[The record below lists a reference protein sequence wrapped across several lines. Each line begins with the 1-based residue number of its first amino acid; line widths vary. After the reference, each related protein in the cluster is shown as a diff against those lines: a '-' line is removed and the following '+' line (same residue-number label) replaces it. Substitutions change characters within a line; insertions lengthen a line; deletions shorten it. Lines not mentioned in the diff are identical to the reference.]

1 MSIKQLVQ
9 FGQKRV
15 ARRMLRAAPWLGGML
30 ALATLGT
37 AIRRKGTVRG
47 TVDTA
52 LDFTPI
58 VGGIK
63 NVAEALRGRDF
74 ISDRRNTRLSRR
86 TGWARS
92 VGFVQ
97 DDAS

>member
-1 MSIKQLVQ
+1 MIMKQLVQ

-63 NVAEALRGRDF
+63 NVAEVLRGRDF
-74 ISDRRNTRLSRR
+74 ISDRRNVRLSRR
-86 TGWARS
+86 TG
-92 VGFVQ
+92 
-97 DDAS
+97 

>member
-1 MSIKQLVQ
+1 MALAVTALMSIRRQLLQ
-9 FGQKRV
+9 FGQRRI
-15 ARRMLRAAPWLGGML
+15 ARRLLRAAPWLGGIL

-52 LDFTPI
+52 LDFTPV

-63 NVAEALRGRDF
+63 NVAEVMRGRDF
-74 ISDRRNTRLSRR
+74 IDDRL
-86 TGWARS
+86 
-92 VGFVQ
+92 
-97 DDAS
+97 